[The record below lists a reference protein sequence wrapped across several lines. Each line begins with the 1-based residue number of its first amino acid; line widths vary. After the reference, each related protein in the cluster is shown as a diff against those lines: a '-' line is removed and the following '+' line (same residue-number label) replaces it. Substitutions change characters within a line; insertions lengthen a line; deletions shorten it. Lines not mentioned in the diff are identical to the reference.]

1 MVEAA
6 KEPEAFKLSEKESAL
21 ALQHLG
27 DELLIDPKYKATCEL
42 TEVEAERREQLVS
55 EVEYSYQLALKK
67 GDYFLGSASVNFYL
81 ADGELKD
88 GELFLNFN
96 GLAVADLTIND
107 EEVKDK
113 EVYQG

>member
-6 KEPEAFKLSEKESAL
+6 KEPEVFKLSEKESAL

-55 EVEYSYQLALKK
+55 EVEYSY
-67 GDYFLGSASVNFYL
+67 
-81 ADGELKD
+81 
-88 GELFLNFN
+88 
-96 GLAVADLTIND
+96 
-107 EEVKDK
+107 
-113 EVYQG
+113 